1 MPSRATE
8 ASESPVLLEAS
19 GLKRAFAL
27 GTRRIEVLDGASLQ
41 VRERECVAIV
51 GRSGAGKST
60 LLHVLGALDRPQ
72 GGSVWFRGEPVF
84 DSDEGRQTR
93 YRAQSV
99 GFVFQF
105 HHLLPEFTA
114 AENIMMP
121 ARIAG
126 QADRHAKRRAHELLE
141 RVGLADRADHRPSE
155 LSGGEQQRV
164 ALARAL
170 MNDPALLLADEPSGN
185 LDLETGRRMYDL
197 LLELSESLGHAVVV
211 ATHSIELASRA
222 DRVLELHHGTLHAR
236 TGGLTLPDE
245 CSAPQ

>member
-1 MPSRATE
+1 MQSRA
-8 ASESPVLLEAS
+8 AQAAESPVLLEAS
-19 GLKRAFAL
+19 GLRRAFAL
-27 GTRRIEVLDGASLQ
+27 GSRRIEVLDGASLH

-72 GGSVWFRGEPVF
+72 EGSVWFRGEPVF
-84 DSDEGRQTR
+84 DSDEESQTR
-93 YRAQSV
+93 YRARSV

-114 AENIMMP
+114 VENVMMP

-141 RVGLADRADHRPSE
+141 RVGLSERADHRPSE

-185 LDLETGRRMYDL
+185 LDLETGRRIYDL
-197 LLELSESLGHAVVV
+197 FLELSETLGHAVVV
-211 ATHSIELASRA
+211 ATHSAELASRA

-236 TGGLTLPDE
+236 AGGFTQPDE